1 MRLKIEFDLVE
12 NIEKQKEDWGVKPE
26 IIAKFKDN
34 KEEFHKKH
42 IEDIK
47 NVIKNEFT
55 FDEYEWV
62 ENLKVEMV
70 EKWKKKKDIV
80 VAYVMIKKFIIIK
93 CSIILKK
100 LNKQE

>member
-26 IIAKFKDN
+26 IVEELENN
-34 KEEFHKKH
+34 KEEFFKKH
-42 IEDIK
+42 IEDVKEAIK
-47 NVIKNEFT
+47 REFT

-70 EKWKKKKDIV
+70 E
-80 VAYVMIKKFIIIK
+80 
-93 CSIILKK
+93 
-100 LNKQE
+100 E

>member
-12 NIEKQKEDWGVKPE
+12 DVEKQRKDWGVKPE
-26 IIAKFKDN
+26 IVEKIENN
-34 KEEFHKKH
+34 KEEFYKKH

-47 NVIKNEFT
+47 HVIEREFT

-70 EKWKKKKDIV
+70 E
-80 VAYVMIKKFIIIK
+80 
-93 CSIILKK
+93 
-100 LNKQE
+100 E